1 MKKQNKKSTSIVQ
14 WMIFT
19 NLASIVVVGI
29 ILTIMCGVFIYENL
43 IIPDFVVLQTNK
55 LMMSV
60 EKFLMFHQKIIN
72 YYAKI

>member
-29 ILTIMCGVFIYENL
+29 ILTIMCGVFIYS
-43 IIPDFVVLQTNK
+43 IIDRDYRNIPQSGCIHISCMLDDLDDGTYSYN
-55 LMMSV
+55 
-60 EKFLMFHQKIIN
+60 N
-72 YYAKI
+72 